1 MIKENV
7 LRKNLLTNEIDTGS
21 IDTIFEEVN
30 KKALDK
36 NGNVVKPELIIQEYP
51 FVEASKK
58 DIEAFDLE
66 NLRKQKE
73 SELKAFENTNEC
85 YTLTLIDNNGNSLTK
100 HDKWLHTLIS
110 SYVVFFSD
118 KGDIVNKEFTI
129 AQVNTVKGEMN
140 KKTFSIK
147 LKFNELLENIK
158 VASKEVLNQTD
169 YIKILQ
175 DMDRILNVDELK

>member
-1 MIKENV
+1 MIYYKD
-7 LRKNLLTNEIDTGS
+7 LQTN
-21 IDTIFEEVN
+21 
-30 KKALDK
+30 K
-36 NGNVVKPELIIQEYP
+36 IIQFENENSIGSY
-51 FVEASKK
+51 FLNKELFYKLTKK
-58 DIEAFDLE
+58 DIEVFELE
-66 NLRKQKE
+66 SLRKQKE

-110 SYVVFFSD
+110 SYVVYFSD